1 MAHLCFIMRNSLLNK
16 VNEEASRLK
25 VKRTLLMRAAIQAFI
40 ENPPETIKPL
50 PNLIG
55 GCGRK
60 ATTQVFLTLPED
72 TLEKIRSYAAAK
84 GLSIRNVAEKAV
96 ADFLNLS
103 DEQKLIY
110 INKEMERVTENRKR
124 ADKEYTLQLLES
136 EASKDPSLL
145 VPTSFKCV
153 DDLHKLLAKEAHERG
168 TTASELVRRAVEEF
182 LRKYGDNLEEI
193 KKLYEATKDLYYSEV
208 EDKICTLKMPVY
220 MAVQLAKIANK
231 MNVPKAILIR
241 LAIVKY
247 LNLSDIKPQK
257 HTESQKHII
266 FKCAASLVSMLEEK
280 SKKANTAKA
289 AIVRE
294 AVKQL
299 LQHSVDEIRELSR
312 RNPACSADYTVSV
325 MLPESLNTQLDI
337 TAEKVRTTK
346 NDLLRTALA
355 AYFKLV

>member
-16 VNEEASRLK
+16 VKKEASRLN

-40 ENPPETIKPL
+40 ENPPETIQPL

-55 GCGRK
+55 GFGRK
-60 ATTQVFLTLPED
+60 ATTKVFLTLPED

-247 LNLSDIKPQK
+247 LNLSDTKPQK

-299 LQHSVDEIRELSR
+299 LQHSADEIRELSR

-337 TAEKVRTTK
+337 IAEKVRTTK

>member
-1 MAHLCFIMRNSLLNK
+1 MAYLCFSMRNSLLNK
-16 VNEEASRLK
+16 VNEEAARLN
-25 VKRTLLMRAAIQAFI
+25 VKRTLLMKAAIQAFI

-55 GCGRK
+55 GFGRK
-60 ATTQVFLTLPED
+60 ATTKVFLTLPED

-136 EASKDPSLL
+136 KASKDPYQL
-145 VPTSFKCV
+145 VETSFNCV

-182 LRKYGDNLEEI
+182 LRIYGDNLEEI
-193 KKLYEATKDLYYSEV
+193 KKLYEATKDLYYIKV
-208 EDKICTLKMPVY
+208 GGNTCPLKMPVY

-231 MNVPKAILIR
+231 MNVPKSALIR
-241 LAIVKY
+241 LAVLKY
-247 LNLSDIKPQK
+247 LNLIDVNQK
-257 HTESQKHII
+257 VSQGVNKLN
-266 FKCAASLVSMLEEK
+266 KTLV
-280 SKKANTAKA
+280 T
-289 AIVRE
+289 
-294 AVKQL
+294 
-299 LQHSVDEIRELSR
+299 
-312 RNPACSADYTVSV
+312 
-325 MLPESLNTQLDI
+325 
-337 TAEKVRTTK
+337 
-346 NDLLRTALA
+346 
-355 AYFKLV
+355 